1 MLVVVT
7 VLCVVLGWKVREVQ
21 RQKAAVAMVE
31 ARAGAVIYDYEDGES
46 YDGRLPGP
54 DWLCELIGVDYFAT
68 VSVVGFQKYKD
79 ISSLADLTKLEH
91 LLLSDAEQTDLKI
104 VANLTNLK
112 TLALDNGEFTDV
124 SLLANLSELE
134 ELQLID
140 IKIADEE
147 VAKLQKALPHCTI
160 SRREASGGGMPGF
173 VPLSMMDEAEVR
185 AIRDLCGSLLE
196 PDTSDAKRQE
206 PATSNRYDEAK

>member
-1 MLVVVT
+1 VAT
-7 VLCVVLGWKVREVQ
+7 VLCVVLGWKVRQVQ

-31 ARAGAVIYDYEDGES
+31 ARAGAVIYDYEDDES

-54 DWLCELIGVDYFAT
+54 DWLCVLIGVDYFAT
-68 VSVVGFQKYKD
+68 VSVVAFQKYKD

-91 LLLSDAEQTDLKI
+91 LLLCNAEQSDLKI

-140 IKIADEE
+140 IKIADKE
-147 VAKLQKALPHCTI
+147 VAKLQKALPHCAI
-160 SRREASGGGMPGF
+160 SRRETSGGGMPGF

-185 AIRDLCGSLLE
+185 AIYNRWRSVLE
-196 PDTSDAKRQE
+196 PDTSDARQQE
-206 PATSNRYDEAK
+206 PGSVE